1 MRTNRLI
8 LAAALATALSG
19 AELLAVGAPATA
31 QAVSPLIISEFR
43 LRGPNGSS
51 DEYIELYNP
60 GSTSVTVSTADGSV
74 GWALVSS
81 SAAVI
86 NDGIRTPRFVVPNG
100 TVIPG
105 HGHYLGTN
113 SLGYSLAGYPAGND
127 GSTATTATGDA
138 SYATDIPLNA
148 GIALFKTANPLSFT
162 ADNQLDAVGSTT
174 EASTLYKEG
183 TGYPPIAA
191 STPHP
196 NDAFLRDL
204 TGGAPADTGNN
215 VSDFRYVNP
224 QGTDLGAGSRLGA
237 PGPENRTSPVA
248 GTGLS
253 LAAVAPCAGA
263 TQAPNTERSTAAYN
277 DVLSGSG
284 TYALGTV
291 KTRVELTNETGAAI
305 SRLRFRIG
313 EVTSFPAPAS
323 TADLRLLSSSN
334 DSFAN
339 PCGGSTTS
347 QGVTL
352 EQPPTQTSG
361 GAWNSSVSAGTITLA
376 SPLPA
381 GGTIDVNFLFGVRQE
396 GAAGALLIVEALPNG
411 GALIELAGTVSQETG
426 LPVTSFP
433 VISYTLT
440 VTRAG
445 QGRILSRPPG
455 IKCGPFRHDCSED
468 YDAGTSVELRA
479 QPQGR
484 NTVFAGWSGD
494 CSGTDRTCVLTMHA
508 SRSVTA
514 TFTKI

>member
-1 MRTNRLI
+1 M
-8 LAAALATALSG
+8 
-19 AELLAVGAPATA
+19 
-31 QAVSPLIISEFR
+31 
-43 LRGPNGSS
+43 
-51 DEYIELYNP
+51 
-60 GSTSVTVSTADGSV
+60 
-74 GWALVSS
+74 
-81 SAAVI
+81 
-86 NDGIRTPRFVVPNG
+86 
-100 TVIPG
+100 
-105 HGHYLGTN
+105 
-113 SLGYSLAGYPAGND
+113 
-127 GSTATTATGDA
+127 
-138 SYATDIPLNA
+138 
-148 GIALFKTANPLSFT
+148 
-162 ADNQLDAVGSTT
+162 
-174 EASTLYKEG
+174 
-183 TGYPPIAA
+183 
-191 STPHP
+191 
-196 NDAFLRDL
+196 
-204 TGGAPADTGNN
+204 
-215 VSDFRYVNP
+215 
-224 QGTDLGAGSRLGA
+224 
-237 PGPENRTSPVA
+237 
-248 GTGLS
+248 
-253 LAAVAPCAGA
+253 
-263 TQAPNTERSTAAYN
+263 
-277 DVLSGSG
+277 
-284 TYALGTV
+284 
-291 KTRVELTNETGAAI
+291 
-305 SRLRFRIG
+305 
-313 EVTSFPAPAS
+313 
-323 TADLRLLSSSN
+323 
-334 DSFAN
+334 
-339 PCGGSTTS
+339 GGSTTS